1 MSHLEEETLILHH
14 YGETDD
20 PASVELHLRHC
31 EQCREELDAID
42 HDLQEVGSI
51 PAPERSSDYGGEVW
65 RAVAPRLIRRRGS
78 RRTWVL
84 AAAAVLLAGTFLA
97 GRLSTRWG
105 ADVAHIEVRERILLV
120 ALGEHLDRSEVL
132 LLEVVNTENGA
143 LGQEAAREL
152 LRESRLYR
160 QTAYRVGDVATSDV
174 LDELERLLLDVAHGT
189 TPNDALKSRIEE
201 QDVLF
206 KIRVLQTSV
215 RAREEKF
222 APQKF

>member
-1 MSHLEEETLILHH
+1 MTHLEEEALILHH
-14 YGETDD
+14 YGESDD
-20 PASVELHLRHC
+20 PAAVELHLRDC
-31 EQCREELDAID
+31 EPCRKELLALGR
-42 HDLQEVGSI
+42 DLQDVGSI
-51 PAPERSSDYGGEVW
+51 PAPERDGNYGLEVW
-65 RAVAPRLIRRRGS
+65 RRVAPRLVRRRS
-78 RRTWVL
+78 RATWFL
-84 AAAAVLLAGTFLA
+84 AAAAILLAGTFLA

-105 ADVAHIEVRERILLV
+105 ADAPQVEVRERILLV

-132 LLEVVNTENGA
+132 LLEVVNTDNG
-143 LGQEAAREL
+143 GFEQEAAREL

-174 LDELERLLLDVAHGT
+174 LDELERLLLDVAHAT
-189 TPNDALKSRIEE
+189 TPNDALRLRIEE

-215 RAREEKF
+215 RAREGQL

>member
-14 YGETDD
+14 YGESDD
-20 PASVELHLRHC
+20 PASVELHLRDC
-31 EQCREELDAID
+31 ELCREELDAID
-42 HDLQEVGSI
+42 HDLQDVGSI
-51 PAPERSSDYGGEVW
+51 PAPERSADYGGEVW
-65 RAVAPRLIRRRGS
+65 RAIAPRLVRRRS
-78 RRTWVL
+78 RTTWLL
-84 AAAAVLLAGTFLA
+84 AAAAILLAGMFLA
-97 GRLSTRWG
+97 GRLSMRWG
-105 ADVAHIEVRERILLV
+105 ADVPQVEIRERILLV
-120 ALGEHLDRSEVL
+120 ALGEHLGRSEVL
-132 LLEVVNTENGA
+132 LLEVVNADNRE

-160 QTAYRVGDVATSDV
+160 QTAYQVGDVATGDV
-174 LDELERLLLDVAHGT
+174 LDELERLLLDVAHAT

-206 KIRVLQTSV
+206 KIRVLQANV

>member
-1 MSHLEEETLILHH
+1 MTHLEEETLILHH
-14 YGETDD
+14 YGESDD
-20 PASVELHLRHC
+20 PASVELHLREC
-31 EQCREELDAID
+31 EHCREELDAID
-42 HDLQEVGSI
+42 HDLQDVGSI
-51 PAPERSSDYGGEVW
+51 PAPERGADYGAEVW
-65 RAVAPRLIRRRGS
+65 RAVAPRLIRRRS
-78 RRTWVL
+78 RRTWLL
-84 AAAAVLLAGTFLA
+84 AAAAMLLAGTFLA

-105 ADVAHIEVRERILLV
+105 SDIPQPEVRERILLV

-132 LLEVVNTENGA
+132 LLEVVNTENGE
-143 LGQEAAREL
+143 LGPESAREL

-215 RAREEKF
+215 KAREEKF

>member
-1 MSHLEEETLILHH
+1 MNHLEEETLILHH
-14 YGETDD
+14 YRESDD
-20 PASVELHLRHC
+20 PASVELHLQDC
-31 EQCREELDAID
+31 ELCREELLAIGR
-42 HDLQEVGSI
+42 DLQDIGSI
-51 PAPERSSDYGGEVW
+51 PAPERDGNYGLEVW
-65 RAVAPRLIRRRGS
+65 RRVAPRLVRRRS
-78 RRTWVL
+78 RTTWFL
-84 AAAAVLLAGTFLA
+84 AAAAILLAGTFLA

-105 ADVAHIEVRERILLV
+105 ADAPPVEVRERILLV

-132 LLEVVNTENGA
+132 LLEVVNTQNGG

-189 TPNDALKSRIEE
+189 TPDDALRSRIEE

-206 KIRVLQTSV
+206 KIRVLQTSL
-215 RAREEKF
+215 RAREQEL

>member
-14 YGETDD
+14 YGESDD
-20 PASVELHLRHC
+20 PASVELHLRGC
-31 EQCREELDAID
+31 EQCREELDVID

-51 PAPERSSDYGGEVW
+51 PAPERSADYGGEVW
-65 RAVAPRLIRRRGS
+65 RAVAPRLIRRRS

-97 GRLSTRWG
+97 GRLSTRWT
-105 ADVAHIEVRERILLV
+105 ADVPQIAVRERILLV

-160 QTAYRVGDVATSDV
+160 QTAYRVGDMATSEV

>member
-14 YGETDD
+14 YGESDD
-20 PASVELHLRHC
+20 PASVELHLRDC
-31 EQCREELDAID
+31 EPCREELAAIG

-51 PAPERSSDYGGEVW
+51 PAPERGADYGAEVW
-65 RAVAPRLIRRRGS
+65 RAVEPRLVRRRS
-78 RRTWVL
+78 RKTWLL
-84 AAAAVLLAGTFLA
+84 AAAAILLAGTFLA

-105 ADVAHIEVRERILLV
+105 ADVPQVEVRERILVV

-132 LLEVVNTENGA
+132 LLEVVNTENGEF
-143 LGQEAAREL
+143 GQEAAREL

-215 RAREEKF
+215 RAREEQF
-222 APQKF
+222 ALQKF

>member
-14 YGETDD
+14 YGESDD
-20 PASVELHLRHC
+20 PASVELHLRDC
-31 EQCREELDAID
+31 EPCREELLAIGR
-42 HDLQEVGSI
+42 DLRDVGAI
-51 PAPERSSDYGGEVW
+51 PAPERGADYGSDVW
-65 RAVAPRLIRRRGS
+65 RRVAPRLVRRRS
-78 RRTWVL
+78 RTTWLL
-84 AAAAVLLAGTFLA
+84 AAAAILLAGTFLA
-97 GRLSTRWG
+97 GRLSTGWG
-105 ADVAHIEVRERILLV
+105 ADAPLVEVRERILLV

-143 LGQEAAREL
+143 LGQEVAREL

-160 QTAYRVGDVATSDV
+160 QTAYRVGDVATSDL

-215 RAREEKF
+215 RAREENF
-222 APQKF
+222 ATQKF

>member
-1 MSHLEEETLILHH
+1 L
-14 YGETDD
+14 
-20 PASVELHLRHC
+20 
-31 EQCREELDAID
+31 
-42 HDLQEVGSI
+42 
-51 PAPERSSDYGGEVW
+51 EVW
-65 RAVAPRLIRRRGS
+65 RRVAPRLARPRS
-78 RRTWVL
+78 RTTWLL

-105 ADVAHIEVRERILLV
+105 ADVPQVEVRERILLV

-132 LLEVVNTENGA
+132 LLELVNTETGG

-189 TPNDALKSRIEE
+189 TANDALRSRIEE

-215 RAREEKF
+215 RAREEQL

>member
-14 YGETDD
+14 YGESDD
-20 PASVELHLRHC
+20 PASVELHLRDC
-31 EQCREELDAID
+31 EPCREELDAID
-42 HDLQEVGSI
+42 HDLQDVGSI
-51 PAPERSSDYGGEVW
+51 PAPERGADYGAEVW
-65 RAVAPRLIRRRGS
+65 RTVAPRLVRRRS
-78 RRTWVL
+78 RRTWLL
-84 AAAAVLLAGTFLA
+84 AAAAILLAGTFLA

-105 ADVAHIEVRERILLV
+105 ADVPQVEVRERILLV

-132 LLEVVNTENGA
+132 LLEVVNTDNGEV
-143 LGQEAAREL
+143 GQEAAREL

-160 QTAYRVGDVATSDV
+160 QTAYRMGDVATSAV

-215 RAREEKF
+215 RAREEHF

>member
-14 YGETDD
+14 YRESDD
-20 PASVELHLRHC
+20 PASVELHLRDC
-31 EQCREELDAID
+31 EQCREELDAIG
-42 HDLQEVGSI
+42 HDLQDVGSI
-51 PAPERSSDYGGEVW
+51 PAPERSADYGAEVW
-65 RAVAPRLIRRRGS
+65 RAVAPRLVRRRS
-78 RRTWVL
+78 RRTWLL
-84 AAAAVLLAGTFLA
+84 AAAAILLAGTFLT
-97 GRLSTRWG
+97 GRLSTRRG
-105 ADVAHIEVRERILLV
+105 ADVPQVEVRERILLV
-120 ALGEHLDRSEVL
+120 ALGAHLDRSEVL
-132 LLEVVNTENGA
+132 LLEVVNTNNGEV
-143 LGQEAAREL
+143 GQEAAREL

-215 RAREEKF
+215 RAREEQLVL
-222 APQKF
+222 QKF

>member
-14 YGETDD
+14 YGQSDD
-20 PASVELHLRHC
+20 PASVELHLRDC
-31 EQCREELDAID
+31 EACRQELDAIG
-42 HDLQEVGSI
+42 HDLQDVGSI
-51 PAPERSSDYGGEVW
+51 PAPERGADYGAEVW
-65 RAVAPRLIRRRGS
+65 RAVAPRLVRRRS
-78 RRTWVL
+78 RRTWLL
-84 AAAAVLLAGTFLA
+84 AAAAILLAGTFLA

-105 ADVAHIEVRERILLV
+105 GDVRQVEVRERILLV

-132 LLEVVNTENGA
+132 LLEVVNTENGEV
-143 LGQEAAREL
+143 GQDAAREL

-160 QTAYRVGDVATSDV
+160 QTAYHVGDVATSDV

-206 KIRVLQTSV
+206 KIRLLQTSV
-215 RAREEKF
+215 RAREEQF
-222 APQKF
+222 ALQKF

>member
-1 MSHLEEETLILHH
+1 MNHLEEETLILHH
-14 YGETDD
+14 YRESDD
-20 PASVELHLRHC
+20 PASVELHLLDC
-31 EQCREELDAID
+31 ELCREELLAIGR
-42 HDLQEVGSI
+42 DLQDIGSI
-51 PAPERSSDYGGEVW
+51 PAPERDGNYGLEVW
-65 RAVAPRLIRRRGS
+65 RRVAPRLVRRRS
-78 RRTWVL
+78 RTTWFL
-84 AAAAVLLAGTFLA
+84 AAAAILLAGTFLA

-105 ADVAHIEVRERILLV
+105 ADAPPVEVRERILLV
-120 ALGEHLDRSEVL
+120 ALDEHLDRSEVL
-132 LLEVVNTENGA
+132 LLEVVNTQNGG

-189 TPNDALKSRIEE
+189 TPDDALRSRIEE

-206 KIRVLQTSV
+206 KIRVLQTSL
-215 RAREEKF
+215 RAREQEL